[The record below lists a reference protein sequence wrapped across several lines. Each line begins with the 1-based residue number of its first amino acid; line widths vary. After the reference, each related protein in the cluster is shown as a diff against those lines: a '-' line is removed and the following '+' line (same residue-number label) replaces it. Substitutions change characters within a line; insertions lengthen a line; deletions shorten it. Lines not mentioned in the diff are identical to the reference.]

1 MLVELQIRDFAII
14 EDLQLDLAPG
24 FTVFTGETGAGK
36 SIIIDAVEML
46 LGGRADS
53 GMVRTGAEAALLE
66 GTFRLEQAVRQPVQE
81 LLEREGLLEDG
92 EHVHLGREIRAQGR
106 SISRIN
112 GRTVN
117 LALQREV
124 GEWLVD
130 VHGQSEHLSLL
141 RVREHLQL
149 LDRYAQLES
158 PRQEYGHCY
167 RELGEVRRELA
178 ELHRSAQEAGRRSE
192 LLGFQIDEIES
203 ARLRPGEEAEWLE
216 ARTRLANAER
226 LAASAEAALAALEQP
241 GPMGEGALEMLGR
254 AAQELM
260 GLSQIDPSLQG
271 SQREAQ
277 ALLESAGQLARD
289 LRVYREG
296 VEYDPRR
303 LEEAEERLSLLSD
316 LKRKY
321 GGDLEAVL
329 EYAGRAQRELEG
341 ISYAQDRQAELEAEE
356 QTLRL
361 RLGELATGLSSARAA
376 AAQSLSQQ
384 VEAHLAELNM
394 AGAGFGVDQRQ
405 EALAEGVPVGSR
417 MLAFDP
423 YGVDRVEFL
432 VETNP
437 GEGMKPLSK
446 VASGGE
452 TSRLMLGLK
461 GVLAQADRTPTLIFD
476 EIDQGIGGR
485 VGGVVGRKL
494 RELSRGHQVLC
505 ITHLPQLAA
514 HADQHFKV
522 DKQVHGRRTVTVV
535 NLLQGEARA
544 AELAAMLGGDSAA
557 NLQSAAELLEQASR
571 GKAYAEVQNGG

>member
-1 MLVELQIRDFAII
+1 MLVELHIRDFAII

-36 SIIIDAVEML
+36 SIIIDAVEVL

-53 GMVRTGAEAALLE
+53 GMVRTGAEGALLE

-117 LALQREV
+117 LALQREL

-178 ELHRSAQEAGRRSE
+178 ELRRSAQEAGRRSE

-226 LAASAEAALAALEQP
+226 LAARAEAALAALEQP

-260 GLSQIDPSLQG
+260 DLSQIDPSLQG

-277 ALLESAGQLARD
+277 ALLESASQLARD

-316 LKRKY
+316 LK
-321 GGDLEAVL
+321 
-329 EYAGRAQRELEG
+329 
-341 ISYAQDRQAELEAEE
+341 
-356 QTLRL
+356 
-361 RLGELATGLSSARAA
+361 
-376 AAQSLSQQ
+376 
-384 VEAHLAELNM
+384 
-394 AGAGFGVDQRQ
+394 
-405 EALAEGVPVGSR
+405 
-417 MLAFDP
+417 
-423 YGVDRVEFL
+423 
-432 VETNP
+432 
-437 GEGMKPLSK
+437 
-446 VASGGE
+446 
-452 TSRLMLGLK
+452 
-461 GVLAQADRTPTLIFD
+461 
-476 EIDQGIGGR
+476 
-485 VGGVVGRKL
+485 
-494 RELSRGHQVLC
+494 
-505 ITHLPQLAA
+505 
-514 HADQHFKV
+514 
-522 DKQVHGRRTVTVV
+522 
-535 NLLQGEARA
+535 
-544 AELAAMLGGDSAA
+544 
-557 NLQSAAELLEQASR
+557 
-571 GKAYAEVQNGG
+571 